1 MKVVS
6 VDYYK
11 AHRVDISIVNLGS
24 GGFFSLL
31 TADKILA
38 QGNMTKHRIYV
49 GRTDGGTSILQPFLK
64 YSDKKLRGQG
74 SHTNKFLMMN
84 LYKKLLKIRNSR
96 LTSQLVRTIY

>member
-49 GRTDGGTSILQPFLK
+49 GRTDGVTSILQPFLK
-64 YSDKKLRGQG
+64 YSDKKL
-74 SHTNKFLMMN
+74 
-84 LYKKLLKIRNSR
+84 
-96 LTSQLVRTIY
+96 